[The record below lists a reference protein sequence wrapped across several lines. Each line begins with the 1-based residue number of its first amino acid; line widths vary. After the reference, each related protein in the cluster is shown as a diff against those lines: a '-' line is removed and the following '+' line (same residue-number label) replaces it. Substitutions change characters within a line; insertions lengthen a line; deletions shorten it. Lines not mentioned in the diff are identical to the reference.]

1 MCEMRG
7 HVDFKLCFSHST
19 PRYATVLLLR
29 ACPGGDMRPEC
40 VSRVSSRRVGV
51 SARSGEDEP
60 AIPRVSIGDPQRLPL
75 LDESLVTTKLPR
87 RGSPGER
94 LSRLDVP
101 PIAVDSLLEVP
112 PMAVDTIPLLFSH
125 EIVTYTSPASSILSP
140 ENPSVGAYS
149 NGTIHSTFSPLSKAR
164 RCDSSSSLPEP
175 SLSSAPPRNPLS

>member
-1 MCEMRG
+1 MLLSLYTA
-7 HVDFKLCFSHST
+7 LC
-19 PRYATVLLLR
+19 YATVLLLR

-87 RGSPGER
+87 LGSPGER
-94 LSRLDVP
+94 LSLLDVP

-149 NGTIHSTFSPLSKAR
+149 NGAYSSTLGAAVVS
-164 RCDSSSSLPEP
+164 
-175 SLSSAPPRNPLS
+175 